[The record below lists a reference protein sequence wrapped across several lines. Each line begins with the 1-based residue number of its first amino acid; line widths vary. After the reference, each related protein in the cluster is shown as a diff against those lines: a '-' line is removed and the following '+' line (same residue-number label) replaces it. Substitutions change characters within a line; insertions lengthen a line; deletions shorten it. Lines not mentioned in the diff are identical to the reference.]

1 MDIEGESDEENEE
14 DDESDGE
21 SDDDLIF
28 SKASQVLNN
37 PEDIDN
43 EGRQNSVKDEDD
55 FGVKI
60 DSCKLQSMLED
71 DSDVDV
77 DEYVLEHHEG
87 ADAALAKLIKLK
99 QGARK
104 AGQQAREKIEV
115 SNQLRC
121 TFLVDLLL
129 GRPDS
134 WNRIFRSNILL
145 EMVIP
150 LLDHRKKVGKLAQ
163 KAVGSGKNPGSGEK
177 KALLYRLT
185 NLIRQKLLK
194 IRLSSMPLAGPIDM
208 GAATIAFQHIMKEA
222 RKSKDKEQLSCCS
235 SCLIFLLRIMPSSP
249 DVISLATTEYGDVIR
264 EWSTKRNSGASLL
277 DDLIS
282 HMPTLAQASLL
293 GALNTAT
300 QDARSPFLK
309 VEAFRLLSL
318 LLANTPNEGSTKIE
332 IMTQAKIHES
342 QDDLLV
348 SISKSL
354 IDDEMVKPKRAR
366 SVFKAFEKYLPYIS
380 SPASLEAMSMLANIK
395 TEIKDLGMKQSGLNI
410 MSEKL
415 VEKVNLLLREL
426 NAAAAILAKDDTS
439 KKTPTSSSK
448 KSKKKKKKRVRCR
461 ISRGYF

>member
-1 MDIEGESDEENEE
+1 MG
-14 DDESDGE
+14 SDGE
-21 SDDDLIF
+21 SDDDLTF
-28 SKASQVLNN
+28 SKASQVLND
-37 PEDIDN
+37 PDDMETDDH
-43 EGRQNSVKDEDD
+43 ETRAKDEDESD
-55 FGVKI
+55 VEI
-60 DSCKLQSMLED
+60 DPSKLQSMLED
-71 DSDVDV
+71 DSDADAG
-77 DEYVLEHHEG
+77 EYVLEHHEG
-87 ADAALAKLIKLK
+87 ADAALAALIRLK
-99 QGARK
+99 QDTRK

-121 TFLVDLLL
+121 SYLIDLLL

-134 WNRIFRSNILL
+134 WNKLFRSNIIL
-145 EMVIP
+145 EMVVP
-150 LLDHRKKVGKLAQ
+150 LLDHRKRVGKLTQ
-163 KAVGSGKNPGSGEK
+163 KAAESGKNSGSGEK
-177 KALLYRLT
+177 KALLHRM
-185 NLIRQKLLK
+185 NSLIKHKLLK
-194 IRLSSMPLAGPIDM
+194 IRLSSMPLAGHVDM
-208 GAATIAFQHIMKEA
+208 GAATNAFRQIMKEA
-222 RKSKDKEQLSCCS
+222 RKSKDKEHSSCCS

-354 IDDEMVKPKRAR
+354 IDDETVKPKRAR

-380 SPASLEAMSMLANIK
+380 SPASPEAMSMLANIK

-448 KSKKKKKKRVRCR
+448 KSKKKKKKR
-461 ISRGYF
+461 